1 MALNEDDVPPLEDM
15 SELIQQVDA
24 LRELRQTQQGRKQ
37 SKTQPNGHA
46 HVPVPAN
53 TTQTKSAKEKTH
65 ATLATSKTVQE
76 KTESSSERN
85 SVTQSSVQNPS
96 STSSK
101 PSSSFGG
108 MKKGFLFGAPSK
120 SKSDTQKCDSSKKQ
134 DQSATKSVTSKG
146 KTLEEI
152 PFVKKNDEAQ
162 ESNFRFSEVQEAMSK
177 TTEKLLQNKEWVT
190 DDLLKKLEKNEKLSK
205 RLQDRKFVQ
214 AIGEFQRDPKTAMT
228 KYGNNPEVQEF
239 FQDFCGL
246 MGDHFNKLGDKV
258 PGGGTSGSSIPQ
270 KTSAPGPVQTR
281 TQRGGADL
289 AVHSSTDPHQPTAQD
304 EAKMQ
309 DILADPEIR
318 DILVDTKIQ
327 QLFETLRNNPGSA
340 QRILQTADSDLRGK
354 IQKLVQAGLLQFQ
367 T

>member
-1 MALNEDDVPPLEDM
+1 MALHRLNITTMKRNLKLASTTHPRSMSRTEPVSLSRSPLRHSRVSMAARLISSRRTQSPDLIAFTRLPYDKNARVVHSPDRITIFELAESGDADDVPPLEDM

-24 LRELRQTQQGRKQ
+24 LRELRQTQ
-37 SKTQPNGHA
+37 
-46 HVPVPAN
+46 
-53 TTQTKSAKEKTH
+53 
-65 ATLATSKTVQE
+65 
-76 KTESSSERN
+76 
-85 SVTQSSVQNPS
+85 
-96 STSSK
+96 
-101 PSSSFGG
+101 
-108 MKKGFLFGAPSK
+108 
-120 SKSDTQKCDSSKKQ
+120 
-134 DQSATKSVTSKG
+134 
-146 KTLEEI
+146 
-152 PFVKKNDEAQ
+152 
-162 ESNFRFSEVQEAMSK
+162 
-177 TTEKLLQNKEWVT
+177 
-190 DDLLKKLEKNEKLSK
+190 
-205 RLQDRKFVQ
+205 QDRKFVQ

-318 DILVDTKIQ
+318 DILGYQLHMGKMETVTFILLEILYQLNADVIFADTTIEEDSESGNVTNAHGKLTTYTAAPEADGSLNSTEALS
-327 QLFETLRNNPGSA
+327 QLRKETNTLTTATENVPTAGDLQNVNQILDDIIDVIEINPSTINN
-340 QRILQTADSDLRGK
+340 DSN
-354 IQKLVQAGLLQFQ
+354 F
-367 T
+367 